1 MQSHVKILGILHIV
15 WGGLGV
21 LGGFIALLVMGGL
34 GGFAAFAD
42 HSEDSAMAVPVLALI
57 GIGVFVIVL
66 IISLPGLICGLGL
79 LWYRSWARILGIV
92 ISALELLSV
101 PFGTALGI
109 YGLWVLLKPETEALF
124 RRSY

>member
-15 WGGLGV
+15 WGGLTVVLGLGVLAV
-21 LGGFIALLVMGGL
+21 LGGI

-42 HSEDSAMAVPVLALI
+42 QSEHGTMAFPVMALI
-57 GIGVFVIVL
+57 GSAIFFVL
-66 IISLPGLICGLGL
+66 LLISLPGIIAGFGLIA
-79 LWYRSWARILGIV
+79 YRSWARILCIV

-109 YGLWVLLKPETEALF
+109 YGLWVLLKPETEVLF
-124 RRSY
+124 RRS

>member
-15 WGGLGV
+15 WGGLTVVVGLGILV
-21 LGGFIALLVMGGL
+21 LLGGI

-42 HSEDSAMAVPVLALI
+42 QSEHGAMAFPVMALVGSAI
-57 GIGVFVIVL
+57 FVVL
-66 IISLPGLICGLGL
+66 VLVSLPGIIAGFGLIA
-79 LWYRSWARILGIV
+79 YRSWARILAIV

-124 RRSY
+124 RRS